1 MGSAPRG
8 QSGGRQCH
16 SLLAGPRQYHQSLGA
31 GPTPSPP
38 PSSGVLEAGN
48 VYAQSLG
55 TVLPLASH
63 NVSPECRGCC
73 GSHRGLQG
81 MCRGGGQKPDLREGR
96 EWRPVSQ
103 WVMLLL
109 LLNLTPSPEQR
120 EIWRAKAPAP
130 LAPLIICIGH
140 SAPPPLEAI
149 TPSRLQPLDPWGGQG
164 LPSAPTQAPQG
175 VGRALP
181 LCPAEQ

>member
-8 QSGGRQCH
+8 QSWGRQCH

-38 PSSGVLEAGN
+38 PSPGVLEAGN
-48 VYAQSLG
+48 VCAQALG

-63 NVSPECRGCC
+63 NVPPECRGCC

-109 LLNLTPSPEQR
+109 LLNPTPSPEQR
-120 EIWRAKAPAP
+120 EFGEQRP
-130 LAPLIICIGH
+130 LPPWLLSSFALGILPPDPLK
-140 SAPPPLEAI
+140 
-149 TPSRLQPLDPWGGQG
+149 Q
-164 LPSAPTQAPQG
+164 
-175 VGRALP
+175 
-181 LCPAEQ
+181 